1 MFAGCAINDGFDG
14 GAEAVEQQEVAIVEI
29 VGEAPQAKAAKPE
42 TGLQAYRQT
51 RGATEIATLNAP
63 GTAVIVSTAIAISEH
78 ITFPNDIAVSV
89 TLTDGYTHRTATYSN
104 LFSKYWHLCPGKY
117 GGRGCN

>member
-14 GAEAVEQQEVAIVEI
+14 GAEAVEQGKVAIVEI
-29 VGEAPQAKAAKPE
+29 VSEAHQAKAAKPE

-51 RGATEIATLNAP
+51 RGATEIASLNAP
-63 GTAVIVSTAIAISEH
+63 GNAVIVSTAIAISEH
-78 ITFPNDIAVSV
+78 ITNDIAVSV